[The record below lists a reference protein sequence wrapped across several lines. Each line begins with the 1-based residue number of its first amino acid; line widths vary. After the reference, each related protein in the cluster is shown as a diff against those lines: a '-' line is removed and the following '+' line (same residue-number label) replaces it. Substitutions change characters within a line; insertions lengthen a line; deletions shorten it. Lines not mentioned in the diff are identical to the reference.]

1 MPRRKKDESPGA
13 LATCLAVLQT
23 LSPQARCAV
32 IAAIQAFFS
41 KSDEQQI
48 KGDQQ

>member
-32 IAAIQAFFS
+32 IAAIQAFFNETDGQAE
-41 KSDEQQI
+41 KE
-48 KGDQQ
+48 